1 MSGERSEANYS
12 WQEDPLS
19 GIIPRALNH
28 LFENISSND
37 VVRVSFLELYNEELY
52 DLLGSSEDP
61 SRLRIFEDASRKG
74 SVIVSGLEEVAV
86 RSRDEI
92 YDILKRGTA
101 KRQTAATLM
110 NARSSRSHTIFSVT
124 IHIKDNEI
132 DGEDLVKIGKLNLVD
147 LAGSENIGRSGSIDK
162 RAREAG
168 NINQSLLTLGR
179 VITSLVDRAPHV
191 PFRESKL
198 TRLLQDSLGGRTLTS
213 IIATISPCHADL
225 EDTISTLD
233 YAQRAKKITNKPEVN
248 QKVTLKA
255 VLRDYQD
262 EIEKLR
268 RDLLACRDKNGF
280 MVDEKNYNEMI
291 RKIEDFEAN
300 IKALEEE
307 KVKMNEIFSYTKES
321 LEEKE
326 QLLTKTSEDL
336 KNKEK
341 LLNETKNDLD
351 AHIKV
356 INHQEEANLKLA
368 DQAKTLLNVA
378 DRSTVENKKLYEKI
392 ERQKFAEITNRAK
405 LESFQTNFQKELKN
419 LEQRIDFGSQSNQEL
434 LRQIE
439 STTKNNLE
447 SAKEQKSSLNEKL
460 DQFQFLNDEQDR
472 STNKVLDAFVN
483 FESLKQMKETLNKKV
498 QDALQDTHTSLIDEI
513 KSFNNK
519 FDEGIKQFTDA
530 VLEKLKFTQETLD
543 KQKESYQHSITTRDR
558 LIMQTRERFTHI
570 IDYQSK
576 NFY

>member
-1 MSGERSEANYS
+1 MEGERSNLDCS
-12 WQEDPLS
+12 WQEDPLT

-28 LFENISSND
+28 LFQNISSND
-37 VVRVSFLELYNEELY
+37 VVRVSFLELYNEELF

-61 SRLRIFEDASRKG
+61 NRLRIFEDASRKG

-92 YDILKRGTA
+92 YDILKRGTS

-147 LAGSENIGRSGSIDK
+147 LAGSENIGRSGAIDK

-179 VITSLVDRAPHV
+179 VITSLVEKTPHI
-191 PFRESKL
+191 PYRESKL

-213 IIATISPCHADL
+213 IIATISPSQADY
-225 EDTISTLD
+225 EDTLSTLE
-233 YAQRAKKITNKPEVN
+233 YAQRAKKITNKPEIN
-248 QKVTLKA
+248 QKITLKA

-280 MVDEKNYNEMI
+280 MVDEKNYKEMC
-291 RKIEDFEAN
+291 KKMEDFEAN

-307 KVKMNEIFSYTKES
+307 KDKMNEIFSSTRES
-321 LEEKE
+321 LQEKE

-336 KNKEK
+336 KNKER
-341 LLNETKNDLD
+341 LLSETKNDLT

-368 DQAKTLLNVA
+368 NQAMTLLDVA
-378 DRSTVENKKLYEKI
+378 DKSTVDNKKLYEKI
-392 ERQKFAEITNRAK
+392 ERQKFAEITNRTK

-419 LEQRIDFGSQSNQEL
+419 LEYRIDFGSHSNQEL
-434 LRQIE
+434 LKQLQ
-439 STTKNNLE
+439 STTKSNLDLV
-447 SAKEQKSSLNEKL
+447 KEQHNSMDERLDQFERLNEK
-460 DQFQFLNDEQDR
+460 QDE
-472 STNKVLDAFVN
+472 STSRLMDAFVN
-483 FESLKQMKETLNKKV
+483 FENLKQMKEHLNEKV
-498 QDALQDTHTSLIDEI
+498 QVALKDTHSSLSGEI
-513 KSFNNK
+513 ARFNEK
-519 FDEGIKQFTDA
+519 FDDGCKQFTDA
-530 VLEKLKFTQETLD
+530 IIEKLRFTQETLD

-558 LIMQTRERFTHI
+558 LIMETRERFTHI

-576 NFY
+576 